1 MISCR
6 YFLNAGM
13 DVNASDV
20 GGWTA
25 LHVAAETGHAT
36 VVEQLLNAGADINKQ
51 VYLFLFSFYEQ
62 LGLVSITH

>member
-1 MISCR
+1 
-6 YFLNAGM
+6 M

-25 LHVAAETGHAT
+25 LHVAAKTGHAT
-36 VVEQLLNAGADINKQ
+36 VVEQLLNAGADINKR

>member
-1 MISCR
+1 
-6 YFLNAGM
+6 M

-51 VYLFLFSFYEQ
+51 VYLFFSLFTNNS
-62 LGLVSITH
+62 G

>member
-1 MISCR
+1 MIWCR
-6 YFLNAGM
+6 HFLNAGM

-25 LHVAAETGHAT
+25 LHVAAKTGHPT

-51 VYLFLFSFYEQ
+51 VYLFFSLFTNNS
-62 LGLVSITH
+62 G